1 MNKLPIR
8 NLSLQAKPLNFTPR
22 PFNKSGTK
30 SKSDFGQMLA
40 EVWVLS
46 FSLSSL
52 HDTSERKLEDSNP
65 NPRGARGVV
74 GAVLGY
80 LDEGVQPCLISIFD
94 RGAGI
99 VGC

>member
-1 MNKLPIR
+1 
-8 NLSLQAKPLNFTPR
+8 
-22 PFNKSGTK
+22 
-30 SKSDFGQMLA
+30 
-40 EVWVLS
+40 
-46 FSLSSL
+46 
-52 HDTSERKLEDSNP
+52 
-65 NPRGARGVV
+65 VV